1 MKLLFNKLQKG
12 LNQISKSSFDI
23 LSCPG
28 FALPVFY
35 LLFLLVVAFIFLLIG
50 ESLVFILETL
60 VARLNEPA
68 NLLSTIEVQEARLNG
83 QGQELTKLKNRVSQ
97 LEFLAMLY
105 DITFLIIREY
115 IRKFS

>member
-1 MKLLFNKLQKG
+1 MKLLFNKLRKG
-12 LNQISKSSFDI
+12 LNQISKSSFEI

-68 NLLSTIEVQEARLNG
+68 NLLSTIEVQEARLNA